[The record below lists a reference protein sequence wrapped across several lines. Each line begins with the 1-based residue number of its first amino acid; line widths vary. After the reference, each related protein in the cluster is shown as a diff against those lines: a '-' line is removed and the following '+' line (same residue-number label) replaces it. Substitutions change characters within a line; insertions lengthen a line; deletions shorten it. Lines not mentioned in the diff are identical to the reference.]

1 MYLLYVWIE
10 SMLGKLQR
18 MMSEVEKKYIV
29 KKDEPGGQNLNC
41 LFKDSFL
48 FYFEGHPNWDLENQK
63 FSFYI
68 LFWVL

>member
-1 MYLLYVWIE
+1 
-10 SMLGKLQR
+10 